1 MKKVDLEHIIDYG
14 SCPLLDAKFTN
25 QCFEVLSREGALVLK
40 NFLTS
45 KTIIN
50 LVEEAKNNQ
59 HKAYYSDSTHNIY
72 LTPRDNSLS
81 DDHIFNLQI
90 KSSKGCITTDQ
101 IPDTSALKAI
111 YSSEVFKNF
120 IAAVVGEKTLYEYE
134 DPLSS
139 INIHY
144 AKEGQELGWH
154 FDNSSFAVTL
164 LLQKPLGGGV
174 FEYVKNVRNSESGDM
189 GFDKAKEI
197 VMGNLKPSILDLD
210 PGTLV
215 LFKGKDSMHRV
226 TPTVGE
232 VTRYLVVF
240 AYNSKPGVSL
250 SKSAQKTFY
259 GRVS

>member
-1 MKKVDLEHIIDYG
+1 MEKVYLEDIIDYN
-14 SCPLLDAKFTN
+14 SCPLLDKKFVSN
-25 QCFEVLSREGALVLK
+25 CFEVLSREGALTIK
-40 NFLTS
+40 NFLKS
-45 KTIIN
+45 KTISS

-72 LTPRDNSLS
+72 LTPSDDSLP

-101 IPDTSALKAI
+101 IPDNSALKAV
-111 YSSEVFKNF
+111 YTSEVFKNF
-120 IAAVVGEKTLYEYE
+120 IAAIVGEKTLYEYE

-144 AKEGQELGWH
+144 AKHGQELGWH

-164 LLQKPLGGGV
+164 LLQKPLDGGV
-174 FEYVKNVRNSESGDM
+174 FEYVKNVRNSESGEM
-189 GFDKAKEI
+189 GFDKAKEVVKGKI
-197 VMGNLKPSILDLD
+197 APSVLDLD

-215 LFKGKDSMHRV
+215 LFKGRDSMHRV
-226 TPTVGE
+226 TPTVGKQ
-232 VTRYLVVF
+232 TRYLVVF

-259 GRVS
+259 GRVT

>member
-1 MKKVDLEHIIDYG
+1 MEKADLEDIIDYN
-14 SCPLLDAKFTN
+14 SCPLLDEKFIN
-25 QCFEVLSREGALVLK
+25 HCFEVLNREGAVTVK

-45 KTIIN
+45 KTISS
-50 LVEEAKNNQ
+50 LVVEAKNNQ

-72 LTPRDNSLS
+72 LTPRDESLP

-101 IPDTSALKAI
+101 IPDNSALKAV
-111 YSSEVFKNF
+111 YTSEVFKNF
-120 IAAVVGEKTLYEYE
+120 IAAIVGEKALYEYE

-144 AKEGQELGWH
+144 AKNGQELGWH

-164 LLQKPLGGGV
+164 LLQKPLNGGV
-174 FEYVKNVRNSESGDM
+174 FEYVKNVRNSESGEM
-189 GFDKAKEI
+189 GFDKAKEVITGKI
-197 VMGNLKPSILDLD
+197 VPSVLNLD

-215 LFKGKDSMHRV
+215 LFKGRDSMHRV

-232 VTRYLVVF
+232 KPRYLVVF

-259 GRVS
+259 GRVA

>member
-1 MKKVDLEHIIDYG
+1 MEKIDLEDIINYN
-14 SCPLLDAKFTN
+14 SCPLSDKKFVSN
-25 QCFEVLSREGALVLK
+25 CFEVLSREGALTIK
-40 NFLTS
+40 NFLKS
-45 KTIIN
+45 KTISS

-72 LTPRDNSLS
+72 LTPSDDSLP

-101 IPDTSALKAI
+101 IPDKSALKAV
-111 YSSEVFKNF
+111 YTSEVFKNF
-120 IAAVVGEKTLYEYE
+120 IAAIVGEKVLYEYE

-144 AKEGQELGWH
+144 AKQGQELGWH

-164 LLQKPLGGGV
+164 LLQKPLDGGV
-174 FEYVKNVRNSESGDM
+174 FEYVKNVRNSECGEM
-189 GFDKAKEI
+189 GFDKAKE
-197 VMGNLKPSILDLD
+197 VVKGNIAPSVLDLD

-215 LFKGKDSMHRV
+215 LFKGRDSMHRV
-226 TPTVGE
+226 TPTVGKQ
-232 VTRYLVVF
+232 TRYLVVF

-259 GRVS
+259 GRVA

>member
-1 MKKVDLEHIIDYG
+1 MKKVDLEHIIDYC

-111 YSSEVFKNF
+111 YSSE
-120 IAAVVGEKTLYEYE
+120 AQLT
-134 DPLSS
+134 
-139 INIHY
+139 
-144 AKEGQELGWH
+144 
-154 FDNSSFAVTL
+154 NS
-164 LLQKPLGGGV
+164 
-174 FEYVKNVRNSESGDM
+174 
-189 GFDKAKEI
+189 
-197 VMGNLKPSILDLD
+197 
-210 PGTLV
+210 
-215 LFKGKDSMHRV
+215 
-226 TPTVGE
+226 
-232 VTRYLVVF
+232 
-240 AYNSKPGVSL
+240 
-250 SKSAQKTFY
+250 
-259 GRVS
+259 